1 MKSATLAQEKKQRVT
16 SSASIDLLDDGA
28 IVITECDTSS
38 GGDDELEERF
48 GGQREHIVTIP
59 AEAVPALAFALI
71 RKHYAGNLGA
81 GYAITALCREEG
93 IKASAMF
100 WP

>member
-28 IVITECDTSS
+28 IIITECDTSS
-38 GGDDELEERF
+38 DGDDKLEARF

-81 GYAITALCREEG
+81 GYAIAALCGEEG
-93 IKASAMF
+93 VKASAMF